1 MDWDRLLELA
11 PLAMSA
17 IKPGSPEAAAFSAG
31 YQQSMQQ
38 IQAQANRDRQFSS
51 DEQWR
56 QAQMSNME
64 QDNAL
69 RMAQF
74 QQSQEGMSL
83 ERLARASQALQ
94 PVIEGIGETATDPIA
109 AESQLLQRATGLE
122 SSFGLKPGQLGPQI
136 PVMGPMVSERKK
148 KRARDLSAQF
158 MRQYGEQAATAES
171 SVTMNAGEFA
181 GMTMKAIR
189 ELAEGIAPPP
199 PMPPPPGSFEEFT
212 TAPPDRRGQILADRK
227 AYMQADDRPLASQ
240 AAPRDERLVQIE
252 GADGKAVWVRESQA
266 VGKPAAQAAR
276 AITGMERQT
285 LAFYNRA
292 KEADDLAN
300 QVEETIAGAGLG
312 SQLQQQYAPNMLQTQ
327 SQQRYRQ
334 AQRAFTEAR
343 LRKESGAAIPVA
355 EYENDARTYF
365 AQPGDSPEVRAQKR
379 AARMT
384 VLEGLKFSSGRA
396 YEEFYGE
403 VPTRTQPGS
412 TPSSG
417 RRFEIISVR

>member
-1 MDWDRLLELA
+1 MDWQRLLELA
-11 PLAMSA
+11 PLAISA
-17 IKPGSPEAAAFSAG
+17 IKPGSPEAAAFAQG
-31 YQQSMQQ
+31 YQQSLLQ
-38 IQAQANRDRQFSS
+38 IQNQSNRDRQFQS

-56 QAQMSNME
+56 GAQMANM
-64 QDNAL
+64 QADNA
-69 RMAQF
+69 RAQQQF
-74 QQSQEGMSL
+74 EQSQEAASL
-83 ERLARASQALQ
+83 NRLLSASRALQ

-109 AESQLLQRATGLE
+109 AENQIFQRAGGLE
-122 SSFGLKPGQLGPQI
+122 SSFGLKPGQLGAQI
-136 PVMGPMVSERKK
+136 PPMGPMVSERKK
-148 KRARDLSAQF
+148 KRARDLSAEF
-158 MRQYGEQAATAES
+158 VRRYGAQAAEAET
-171 SVTMNAGEFA
+171 SVTMNAGEFQ

-189 ELAEGIAPPP
+189 ELGEGMPPAPPAP
-199 PMPPPPGSFEEFT
+199 PTPGSLEEFS
-212 TAPPDRRGQILADRK
+212 TAPPGRRTQILRDRSQ
-227 AYMQADDRPLASQ
+227 YMEAGRDQTP

-252 GADGKAVWVRESQA
+252 GADGKAVWVRESDA
-266 VGKPAAQAAR
+266 VGRPAAQAAR
-276 AITGMERQT
+276 AITGQERQT

-300 QVEETIAGAGLG
+300 QVEESIASAGLG

-327 SQQRYRQ
+327 DQQRYRQ

-343 LRKESGAAIPVA
+343 LRKESGAAIPVS

-403 VPTRTQPGS
+403 TPTRTQPTRSPG
-412 TPSSG
+412 G
-417 RRFEIISVR
+417 RFEIITVR